1 MCKVSVIVPCY
12 NQESFLAECLE
23 SVRSQTFGDWECII
37 INDGSVDHSEK
48 VANEYVS
55 KDSRFRYLYQ
65 QNQGVVAA
73 RNNAIVVSKG
83 KYVLPLDGDDKIDRQ
98 CLELSV
104 AIMDADDRIRLVYWD
119 VEFFDAKS
127 GKLQLRPL
135 TARNQLAGGC
145 CVNTS
150 LYRRRDY
157 DIVGGYKP
165 NMKNGVEDMDFFISL
180 VAMGGV
186 FYHIPKVL
194 FYYRAVN
201 NSRNRLEDE
210 KVRKQLAR
218 NMVSNNPDIYARE
231 YRKLYK
237 DWMRCYEDNPLMRD
251 TYELITSGIFYAKII
266 HANVLCV
273 KALRKVCDYL
283 LAKFKSK
290 K

>member
-1 MCKVSVIVPCY
+1 M
-12 NQESFLAECLE
+12 
-23 SVRSQTFGDWECII
+23 
-37 INDGSVDHSEK
+37 
-48 VANEYVS
+48 
-55 KDSRFRYLYQ
+55 
-65 QNQGVVAA
+65 
-73 RNNAIVVSKG
+73 
-83 KYVLPLDGDDKIDRQ
+83 
-98 CLELSV
+98 
-104 AIMDADDRIRLVYWD
+104 
-119 VEFFDAKS
+119 
-127 GKLQLRPL
+127 
-135 TARNQLAGGC
+135 
-145 CVNTS
+145 
-150 LYRRRDY
+150 
-157 DIVGGYKP
+157 
-165 NMKNGVEDMDFFISL
+165 
-180 VAMGGV
+180 
-186 FYHIPKVL
+186 L